1 MANIA
6 NRSPWVVSVSG
17 KPPQKFKRKSLA
29 QAYLDE
35 LGNPR
40 ARMKQLETAFEV
52 QIKLRDKEGN
62 VVTRTATHST
72 LKEAEKWARDEEEAI
87 KEFREK
93 NGGFN
98 HSFETMTVREAL
110 DKCYEEHYQLRA
122 SRTEVKYRIPYIV
135 DYLGERTLLR
145 TLNLKTMLDFRKRL
159 QKDNYSASSIR
170 NYFAILST
178 TLKHARSEWLFPIEN
193 VAKGIKLEKPS
204 NAKNRSFEGNERER
218 LFASI
223 DQRSP
228 WLRPIVELSLEMSF
242 RRGELVQPSQR
253 QRDEGIYGGL
263 QWEGINFEKG
273 TLTLF
278 KEKNDWQKP
287 ASEQPGRTVPMT
299 QRMREILL
307 GLHEESE
314 TKTGL
319 VFPDATTSSVTH
331 AFSECCKTANPP
343 IKNLTF
349 HSCRKIATY
358 NLSKKVRN
366 PILLGKLT
374 GHRDIRTLADRYF
387 KAPIEDLQAM
397 LEEAN
402 SATLEGRA
410 VHILKRELG
419 IEGTLQ
425 FLAIVKQTKNL
436 EDILAG
442 KATPNLT
449 KQPPRP

>member
-17 KPPQKFKRKSLA
+17 KPPQKFNRKSLA
-29 QAYLDE
+29 QAYMDE
-35 LGNPR
+35 LGNPK

-62 VVTRTATHST
+62 IITRSST
-72 LKEAEKWARDEEEAI
+72 LSTQKEAEKWARDEENAI

-93 NGGFN
+93 NGGFS
-98 HSFETMTVREAL
+98 HSYETMTVKEAL
-110 DKCYEEHYQLRA
+110 NKCYEEHYKLMA
-122 SRTEVKYRIPYIV
+122 SRTEVKYRIPCIV
-135 DYLGERTLLR
+135 KHLGEHTLLR
-145 TLNLKTMLDFRKRL
+145 SLNLKTMLNFRKKL
-159 QKDNYSASSIR
+159 QADDYSASSIR
-170 NYFAILST
+170 NFFAIISA

-193 VAKGIKLEKPS
+193 VAKGIKLEKPR
-204 NAKNRSFEGNERER
+204 NMKNRSFEGNEEER
-218 LFASI
+218 LFTSI
-223 DQRSP
+223 DKRSP

-242 RRGELVQPSQR
+242 RRGELAQPSLR
-253 QRDEGIYGGL
+253 QRNDGFIGGL

-278 KEKNDWQKP
+278 KEKNDWKKS
-287 ASEQPGRTVPMT
+287 ASEQLGRTVPMT
-299 QRMREILL
+299 RRMREILL
-307 GLHEESE
+307 KLHEES
-314 TKTGL
+314 TKKTGL
-319 VFPDATTSSVTH
+319 VFPDATVSSVTH
-331 AFSECCKTANPP
+331 AFSECCNSAVPP
-343 IKNLTF
+343 IKDMTF

-402 SATLEGRA
+402 STTLEGRA
-410 VHILKRELG
+410 VFILKKELG
-419 IEGTLQ
+419 VENTLQ
-425 FLAIVKQTKNL
+425 FLTIVKQAKNL
-436 EDILAG
+436 EDIISG
-442 KATPNLT
+442 KSTNEV
-449 KQPPRP
+449 